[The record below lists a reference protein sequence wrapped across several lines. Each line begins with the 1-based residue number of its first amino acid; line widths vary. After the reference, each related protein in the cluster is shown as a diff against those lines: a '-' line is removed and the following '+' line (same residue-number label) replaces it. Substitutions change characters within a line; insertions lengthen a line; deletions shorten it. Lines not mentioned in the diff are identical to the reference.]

1 MKTCHEIVSFARIWR
16 QFCDCSPYQLICC
29 CCFSFQYLL
38 HYLVSVRNLLNRHA
52 WSRTPIAETAW
63 ALLKDSY
70 HGSVCVRHPPQHLAI
85 SVLYLAIQSYGME
98 MPSGELEW
106 WQVSTVWLCAC
117 CCSHDCEALVS
128 KVSVSKYLFLFLL
141 FACL

>member
-1 MKTCHEIVSFARIWR
+1 MIAVQIIPVVVF
-16 QFCDCSPYQLICC
+16 SP
-29 CCFSFQYLL
+29 QYLL

-85 SVLYLAIQSYGME
+85 SVLYLAIQSYGVE

-106 WQVSTVWLCAC
+106 WQVSTGG
-117 CCSHDCEALVS
+117 
-128 KVSVSKYLFLFLL
+128 LL
-141 FACL
+141 YCM